1 MIRLSEVALIAVLAL
16 GAGSAFASPVK
27 VISELSV
34 HPEKTAE
41 FLELVKGELENSRR
55 FAGNLQF
62 DIYVD
67 VQEKGKVLFI
77 ERWESEALQSEYL
90 KWRAERGDFAKMREF
105 FSAPPKMRT
114 YMDPNATGQ

>member
-1 MIRLSEVALIAVLAL
+1 MIRLSELALIAVLAL
-16 GAGSAFASPVK
+16 GAGTAFASPVK
-27 VISELSV
+27 VISELSIQ
-34 HPEKTAE
+34 PEKTAE

-67 VQEKGKVLFI
+67 VQQKGKVLFI

-105 FSAPPKMRT
+105 FAAPPKMHT
-114 YMDPNATGQ
+114 YMDPDASGQ